1 MPMARIEGV
10 VANKAGLIARF
21 AYWMSKRRLG
31 RVIEPIRIN
40 AHHPRI
46 LRAMAGMEMGQEA
59 AKSVPVG
66 LKMLAQVK
74 VAMMIGCPF

>member
-1 MPMARIEGV
+1 MARIEGV
-10 VANKAGLIARF
+10 PAKQAGIVAKF
-21 AYWMSKRRLG
+21 AYWMCKRRLG
-31 RVIEPIRIN
+31 RVILPIRIN

-59 AKSVPVG
+59 AKSVPAA
-66 LKMLAQVK
+66 LKTLAQVK